1 MKSVIF
7 KQFGEYCVTNSAN
20 YLARISNESK
30 ILKLRN
36 FSSAQEVIKYLV
48 QYCGYNAS
56 EFIIINE

>member
-7 KQFGEYCVTNSAN
+7 KEFGEYRVTSSDN
-20 YLARISNESK
+20 YLKVYQDASK

-48 QYCGYNAS
+48 QYAGYKAS